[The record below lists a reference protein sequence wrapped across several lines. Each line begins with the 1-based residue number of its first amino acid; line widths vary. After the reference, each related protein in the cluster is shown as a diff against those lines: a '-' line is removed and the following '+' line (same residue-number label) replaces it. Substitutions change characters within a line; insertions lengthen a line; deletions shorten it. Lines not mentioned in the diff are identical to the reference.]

1 MVYKHAYLN
10 TLLLLHSAFML
21 SVVKMPLKRGVG
33 GHALNS
39 NGNYIVDHGKS
50 WKNHGIVFLNFGGNL
65 NRRKGENCTQKICFP
80 FFSDLSSLEGA
91 TGYSPVKE
99 ELIPEWNDPSKE
111 EHTDEMD
118 QVRRRRLEKFLSDN
132 SQTSTETKH
141 SSHED

>member
-1 MVYKHAYLN
+1 MYSKDL
-10 TLLLLHSAFML
+10 
-21 SVVKMPLKRGVG
+21 
-33 GHALNS
+33 
-39 NGNYIVDHGKS
+39 
-50 WKNHGIVFLNFGGNL
+50 
-65 NRRKGENCTQKICFP
+65 FP
-80 FFSDLSSLEGA
+80 FSDLSSLEGA